1 MLKNRLSNNAGGVK
15 HFLGR
20 TGPCISHTKEK
31 TGLREVALTAVTCA
45 QSRPVI
51 WSYDFVS
58 AMTHDGRT
66 LRILTLIDEYTRE
79 CLALRVARRLGSL
92 EVIDTFGRRNA
103 GARGPGAHPLR

>member
-1 MLKNRLSNNAGGVK
+1 LLKNRLSNNAGGVK

-45 QSRPVI
+45 
-51 WSYDFVS
+51 FVS

-79 CLALRVARRLGSL
+79 VFGVAGGTALGEFAGDRHAGGW
-92 EVIDTFGRRNA
+92 DA
-103 GARGPGAHPLR
+103 GAGDSGAHPFG